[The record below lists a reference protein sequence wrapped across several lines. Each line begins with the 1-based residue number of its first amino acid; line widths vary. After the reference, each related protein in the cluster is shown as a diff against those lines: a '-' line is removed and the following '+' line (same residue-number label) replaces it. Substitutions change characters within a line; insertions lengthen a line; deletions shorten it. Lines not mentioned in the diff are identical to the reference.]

1 LLDAEPILKRVQHKV
16 QHDIF
21 LGFPI
26 FTNSSII
33 DFKNNSLRL
42 ELNNMDQS
50 VEEKFA
56 RLKEILLSMERVVV
70 AYSGGVDSTLLLR
83 VAKESLGEEHVVAVT
98 ARSPLYPERELAG
111 AKRIAQ
117 EMGVR
122 HILIE
127 SNELEIEGF
136 SKNPSNRCYFCKK
149 ELFEE
154 MQNLARKEAI
164 SFVVEGSTLD
174 DEKDHRP
181 GRRAI
186 QELGIRSPLQEA
198 RFTKKDVRELSRA
211 MGLPT
216 WDKPSFACLASRF
229 PYGEEITPEGLRMV
243 DEAEDFLFSLG
254 FEQVRVRHYQSLAR
268 IEVYP
273 EEMNRLMNGSLREKV
288 VNRLKK
294 IGYRYVTLDLQGFRS
309 GSMNEVL

>member
-1 LLDAEPILKRVQHKV
+1 MDK
-16 QHDIF
+16 
-21 LGFPI
+21 
-26 FTNSSII
+26 SI
-33 DFKNNSLRL
+33 
-42 ELNNMDQS
+42 
-50 VEEKFA
+50 EEKFIK
-56 RLKEILLSMERVVV
+56 LKEIFLSMGKVIV
-70 AYSGGVDSTLLLR
+70 AYSGGVDSTLLLKT
-83 VAKESLGEEHVVAVT
+83 AEESLGKEHVLAVT
-98 ARSPLYPERELAG
+98 ALSPLFPDRELAG
-111 AKRIAQ
+111 AKKMAQ
-117 EMGVR
+117 EMGVK

-154 MQNLARKEAI
+154 IQNLARKEAV

-181 GRRAI
+181 GRKAI

-211 MGLPT
+211 LGLPT
-216 WDKPSFACLASRF
+216 WEKPSFACLASRF

-254 FEQVRVRHYQSLAR
+254 FKQVRVRHYQSLAR

-273 EEMNRLMNGSLREKV
+273 EEMSRLMNGSLRAKV
-288 VNRLKK
+288 VNRLKE

>member
-1 LLDAEPILKRVQHKV
+1 
-16 QHDIF
+16 
-21 LGFPI
+21 
-26 FTNSSII
+26 
-33 DFKNNSLRL
+33 
-42 ELNNMDQS
+42 MDQS

-56 RLKEILLSMERVVV
+56 RLKEIFLSMGRVVV

-83 VAKESLGEEHVVAVT
+83 AAKESLGEAHVVAVT
-98 ARSPLYPERELAG
+98 ALSPLYPDRELAG
-111 AKRIAQ
+111 AKRMAQ
-117 EMGVR
+117 EMGVK

-127 SNELEIEGF
+127 SNELEIDGF

-198 RFTKKDVRELSRA
+198 RFTKEDVRELSRTL
-211 MGLPT
+211 GLPT

-254 FEQVRVRHYQSLAR
+254 FKQVRVRHYQSLAR

-273 EEMNRLMNGSLREKV
+273 EEMSRLMNGSLREKV